1 MYGREWLGV
10 HGQDLTTHL
19 PRGLT
24 LAAARRAPG
33 WPRAADRPYNQ
44 SCVSYSRPARH
55 ELESA
60 LGPLEVRVLEAL
72 WHHHGPAAVRD
83 LQPGFPG
90 VAYTTLMT
98 TLDRLYR
105 KELLTRE
112 KLGRAFAYLPRFTRE
127 ELHARLASEA
137 LVTVL
142 PRDASALRPIISMF
156 VDEVGRRD
164 AAMLDELE
172 ALIRERKERG

>member
-1 MYGREWLGV
+1 M
-10 HGQDLTTHL
+10 
-19 PRGLT
+19 
-24 LAAARRAPG
+24 
-33 WPRAADRPYNQ
+33 
-44 SCVSYSRPARH
+44 SYSRPARH

-72 WHHHGPAAVRD
+72 WRRNRPAAVRD

-105 KELLTRE
+105 KDLLARE
-112 KLGRAFAYLPRFTRE
+112 KLGRAFTYLPRFTRE
-127 ELHARLASEA
+127 ELHTRLAGEA

-142 PRDASALRPIISMF
+142 PRDPSALRPIISMF
-156 VDEVGRRD
+156 VDEVSRRD
-164 AAMLDELE
+164 ASMLDELE